1 MGLSA
6 RFAARRRKP
15 NESMSERPAS
25 FVEHL
30 GQIQEILSRR
40 WLRNVALVAGLIL
53 FVGLTTMAIG
63 DFPGDRSSLDFYML
77 GAAGLVTCAT
87 ALLLA
92 AELGEMARLLGDY
105 VPFRSLIG
113 VALVASAANLLPLPG
128 SLAVRTGYLAVR
140 SQSSKQA
147 FLASVVTTGM
157 RFVISCVLLLAIIEG
172 WWTTSALGA
181 AAVTISGVTFAI
193 ARRLNQSQ
201 QWVSALVRIAVVEI
215 ALLATAATQLW
226 FIIRGLGSAASA
238 SGVIALTAVGSL
250 SATIA
255 VLPAGLGVREA
266 LFRLVAPI
274 VAIGTTVSVLASAV
288 ERLLW
293 TAFLAT
299 ASLIRLL
306 AGLGRQR

>member
-15 NESMSERPAS
+15 NDSMSERPAS

-201 QWVSALVRIAVVEI
+201 WVSALVRIAVVEI

>member
-1 MGLSA
+1 
-6 RFAARRRKP
+6 
-15 NESMSERPAS
+15 
-25 FVEHL
+25 
-30 GQIQEILSRR
+30 
-40 WLRNVALVAGLIL
+40 
-53 FVGLTTMAIG
+53 
-63 DFPGDRSSLDFYML
+63 
-77 GAAGLVTCAT
+77 
-87 ALLLA
+87 
-92 AELGEMARLLGDY
+92 
-105 VPFRSLIG
+105 
-113 VALVASAANLLPLPG
+113 
-128 SLAVRTGYLAVR
+128 AVR